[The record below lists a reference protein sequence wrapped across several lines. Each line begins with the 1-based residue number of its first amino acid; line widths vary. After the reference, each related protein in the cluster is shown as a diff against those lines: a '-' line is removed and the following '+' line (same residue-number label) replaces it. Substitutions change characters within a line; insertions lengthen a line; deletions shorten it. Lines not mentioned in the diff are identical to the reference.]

1 MDHPFT
7 LAHFSD
13 PHLPLPAGLVP
24 GSREL
29 MGKRLLAYLSW
40 RRKRERAHNG
50 DRLKALLGD
59 VAAAEPDAVA
69 VTGDLINLAL
79 PGEFRAAAR
88 WLEALGDPARVCLVP
103 GNHDALVAVPE
114 EQGIGAWHPWLKGD
128 GAWEGFPT
136 LRRRGGVA
144 LVGLS
149 SARPTWPLL
158 AGGWLGRAQLARVEQ
173 MLAELREQG
182 LFRVVLIHHPPVDPG
197 SLRIALWDALSLRKI
212 LRRVGAELVLHGH
225 RHLWI
230 RNSLPGPGG
239 AIPVL
244 GVPSA
249 SRGEGEHAS
258 RWNLHRISPLRS
270 GWQLSTETRGWVSPE
285 VGFGCVAR
293 WSTVIPRASR
303 GARRGA
309 PVAAGAS
316 LLSTGA

>member
-7 LAHFSD
+7 LAHISD

-40 RRKRERAHNG
+40 RRKRQRTHSG
-50 DRLKALLGD
+50 DRLKALLRD
-59 VAAAEPDAVA
+59 VAAARPDAVA

-79 PGEFRAAAR
+79 PGEFHAAAR
-88 WLEALGDPARVCLVP
+88 WLETLGDPEKVCLVP
-103 GNHDALVAVPE
+103 GNHDALVALPE
-114 EQGIGAWHPWLKGD
+114 ERGFGSWRPWLKGD

-136 LRRRGGVA
+136 LRRRHGVA

-149 SARPTWPLL
+149 SAVPTWPLL
-158 AGGWLGRAQLARVEQ
+158 AGGRLGRPQLDRTER

-182 LFRVVLIHHPPVDPG
+182 LFRVVLIHHPPVEPG
-197 SLRIALWDALSLRKI
+197 SWRIALWDAPGLRSI

-225 RHLWI
+225 RHLWSF
-230 RNSLPGPGG
+230 NSLPGPTG

-249 SRGEGEHAS
+249 SHRGEGEQAS
-258 RWNLHRISPLRS
+258 RWNLHRISPLRG
-270 GWQLSTETRGWVSPE
+270 GWHLSTESRGWVSPQA
-285 VGFGCVAR
+285 GFGCLRR
-293 WSTVIPRASR
+293 WSTVMRRAS
-303 GARRGA
+303 
-309 PVAAGAS
+309 
-316 LLSTGA
+316 